1 MRFALLV
8 FFSLALMTADHRMQ
22 YLDSVRTFISV
33 FVYPVQYAVSI
44 PSSATSWVGENI
56 QSRESLLENNEKLVS
71 KNLFLQVQM
80 QKYVSLEIE
89 NMRLRHLLDASKRLT
104 DKVLTA
110 ELLAVDLD
118 PFSHKVLINKGLRH
132 NTFRGQPILDSEGVY
147 GQVVEVLPITSSV
160 MLLTD
165 PGHSLPVQVN
175 RSGLRTIA
183 QGTGSTSKLVLLHI
197 PNNGD
202 IKEGDLLVTSG
213 LGGVFPSGYPVA
225 RVTLFKPVSGQA
237 FATVEAEPLAK
248 LDKSREVLMVWKE
261 VEGME
266 PLIKEKA
273 EGGPSQNIENEDTH
287 IDEKLETNRAE
298 QVNG

>member
-1 MRFALLV
+1 MFAYGQAAGLRFALLV

-33 FVYPVQYAVSI
+33 FVYPIQYVVSF
-44 PSSATSWVGENI
+44 PSSATNWLSENMT
-56 QSRESLLENNEKLVS
+56 SRETLIEENEKLAS
-71 KNLFLQVQM
+71 KNLFLKVQM

-89 NMRLRHLLDASKRLT
+89 NMRLRRLLDASERLT

-132 NTFRGQPILDSEGVY
+132 KTYRGQPILDSEGVY
-147 GQVVEVLPITSSV
+147 GQVVDVLPITSSV
-160 MLLTD
+160 MLITD
-165 PGHSLPVQVN
+165 PGHSLPVNVN

-183 QGTGSTSKLVLLHI
+183 QGTGSTSKLKLLHI

-213 LGGVFPSGYPVA
+213 LGGVFPAGYPVA
-225 RVTLFKPVSGQA
+225 RVTLVKPVSGQA
-237 FATVEAEPLAK
+237 FATVEAEPLAN
-248 LDKSREVLMVWKE
+248 LNESREVLLVWKE
-261 VEGME
+261 RDAADLALAGES
-266 PLIKEKA
+266 PKERI
-273 EGGPSQNIENEDTH
+273 P
-287 IDEKLETNRAE
+287 EKK
-298 QVNG
+298 

>member
-1 MRFALLV
+1 
-8 FFSLALMTADHRMQ
+8 MTADHRMQ
-22 YLDSVRTFISV
+22 YLDSVRTIISV
-33 FVYPVQYAVSI
+33 LVYPIQYLVSF
-44 PSSATSWVGENI
+44 PTSASSWMGDNL
-56 QSRESLLENNEKLVS
+56 QSRESLLDENQKLTS
-71 KNLFLQVQM
+71 KNLFLEVQM

-89 NMRLRHLLDASKRLT
+89 NMRLRHLLDASERLT
-104 DKVLTA
+104 DRVLTA

-118 PFSHKVLINKGLRH
+118 PFSHKVLINKGMRH
-132 NTFRGQPILDSEGVY
+132 NTYKGQPILDSEGVY
-147 GQVVEVLPITSSV
+147 GQIVQVLPITSSV

-183 QGTGSTSKLVLLHI
+183 EGTGSTSKLKLLHI

-225 RVTLFKPVSGQA
+225 RVTLVKPVSGQA

-248 LDKSREVLMVWKE
+248 LDKSREVLLVWKE
-261 VEGME
+261 QEKSEDFKDKVTSEVVKGG
-266 PLIKEKA
+266 KE
-273 EGGPSQNIENEDTH
+273 
-287 IDEKLETNRAE
+287 
-298 QVNG
+298 

>member
-1 MRFALLV
+1 
-8 FFSLALMTADHRMQ
+8 MTADHRLQ

-33 FVYPVQYAVSI
+33 LVYPIQYVVSF
-44 PSSATSWVGENI
+44 PSSATSWVGENV
-56 QSRESLLENNEKLVS
+56 QSRESLIETNEKLIS
-71 KNLFLQVQM
+71 KNRFLEVQM

-89 NMRLRHLLDASKRLT
+89 NMRLRRLLDASERLH
-104 DKVLTA
+104 DRVITA

-132 NTFRGQPILDSEGVY
+132 ESYKGQPVLDSEGVY
-147 GQVVEVLPITSSV
+147 GQIVQVLPITSSV

-183 QGTGSTSKLVLLHI
+183 QGTGSTSKLKLLHI

-202 IKEGDLLVTSG
+202 IKEGDILVTSG

-225 RVTLFKPVSGQA
+225 RVTLFQPVSGQA

-248 LDKSREVLMVWKE
+248 LDESREVLLVWKE
-261 VEGME
+261 QEKIK
-266 PLIKEKA
+266 PLKSAPAEKTKK
-273 EGGPSQNIENEDTH
+273 SD
-287 IDEKLETNRAE
+287 K
-298 QVNG
+298 

>member
-8 FFSLALMTADHRMQ
+8 FFSLALMTADHRMH

-33 FVYPVQYAVSI
+33 LVYPIQYIVSF
-44 PSSATSWVGENI
+44 PTSASSWLGDNLR
-56 QSRESLLENNEKLVS
+56 SRESLLEENEKLHS
-71 KNLFLQVQM
+71 KNLFLEVQM

-89 NMRLRHLLDASKRLT
+89 NMRLRRLLDASERLT
-104 DKVLTA
+104 DRVLTA

-132 NTFRGQPILDSEGVY
+132 NTYKGQPILDSEGVY
-147 GQVVEVLPITSSV
+147 GQIVQVYPITSSV

-175 RSGLRTIA
+175 RGGLRTIA
-183 QGTGSTSKLVLLHI
+183 QGTGSTSKLKLLHI

-213 LGGVFPSGYPVA
+213 LGGVFPAGYPVA

-237 FATVEAEPLAK
+237 FATVEAEPLAR
-248 LDKSREVLMVWKE
+248 LDESREVLLVWKE
-261 VEGME
+261 
-266 PLIKEKA
+266 
-273 EGGPSQNIENEDTH
+273 Q
-287 IDEKLETNRAE
+287 EKLEASKPKD
-298 QVNG
+298 GKK